1 MENDPRSK
9 GIQLLSF
16 ITIDVAN
23 DDTDTSEQ
31 EVTEEK
37 LEDWREKDDY
47 HRRLQDETITLT
59 TFGLPT
65 EVIED
70 SQASETT
77 VHNKQPGIPNDVKC
91 NANPNTG
98 RMYMEKAGQQLTEV
112 SDGNPIEQVL
122 QVHEGSCTVLA
133 IVKCMCI

>member
-16 ITIDVAN
+16 ITIDVAS
-23 DDTDTSEQ
+23 DDTDTPEQ

-47 HRRLQDETITLT
+47 QRRLQDETITLT

-65 EVIED
+65 EMIED

-77 VHNKQPGIPNDVKC
+77 VHNKQPGIPDDVKY
-91 NANPNTG
+91 NADPQDENTG
-98 RMYMEKAGQQLTEV
+98 RRYMEKAGQQRTEV
-112 SDGNPIEQVL
+112 SDGNPTEQVL
-122 QVHEGSCTVLA
+122 QVPGYMRAAVQYLL
-133 IVKCMCI
+133 